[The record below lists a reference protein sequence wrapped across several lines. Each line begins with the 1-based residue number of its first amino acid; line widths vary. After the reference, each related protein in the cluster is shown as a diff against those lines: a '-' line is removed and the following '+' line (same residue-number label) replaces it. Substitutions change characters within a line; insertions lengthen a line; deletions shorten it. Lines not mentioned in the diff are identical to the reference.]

1 MKIIRALAG
10 LLLVIGVIFPVS
22 YKILLLPP
30 IEKQQYI
37 LESVVT
43 ELKLEEKKGIN
54 FKEGYRIKANFNFI
68 YNYDKSRYNKMNIKK
83 ILFYKLDGDGWKS
96 KRSSIKG
103 GDYVFKMEKE
113 DYLCNV
119 YIYDESF
126 DIILK
131 YKELYE

>member
-43 ELKLEEKKGIN
+43 ELKLEEQKGIN
-54 FKEGYRIKANFNFI
+54 FKEAYRIKANFNFI
-68 YNYDKSRYNKMNIKK
+68 YNYDKSRYNKMDIKK
-83 ILFYKLDGDGWKS
+83 YCFI
-96 KRSSIKG
+96 
-103 GDYVFKMEKE
+103 
-113 DYLCNV
+113 N
-119 YIYDESF
+119 
-126 DIILK
+126 
-131 YKELYE
+131 